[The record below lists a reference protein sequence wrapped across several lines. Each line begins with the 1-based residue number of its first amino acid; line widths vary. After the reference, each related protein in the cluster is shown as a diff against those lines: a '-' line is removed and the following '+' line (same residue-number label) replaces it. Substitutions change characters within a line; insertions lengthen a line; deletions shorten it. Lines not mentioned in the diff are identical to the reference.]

1 MANNSKILKANFD
14 AVLNQAD
21 VNIEFDR
28 HLTWDEDGITS
39 DEAGNI
45 VVDGQPISTLSS
57 LDELEIVRLTNAYI
71 DAYPPEAEEEPERDW
86 DRVRDEMIENEDWL
100 W

>member
-1 MANNSKILKANFD
+1 
-14 AVLNQAD
+14 
-21 VNIEFDR
+21 
-28 HLTWDEDGITS
+28 
-39 DEAGNI
+39 
-45 VVDGQPISTLSS
+45 